1 MYDNLEYIGR
11 EIKRIRKSQN
21 LSQKKLAELAGLSEE
36 SLRRIENNYNN
47 PRLDNLTD
55 IFRVLGINFDIIL
68 MREEGSYWED
78 VDEKI
83 KVIDY
88 ELSNTNYDNIL
99 KYTDELMELK
109 SSLPQKYRLRLSQYI
124 LYYQAVYDNEVIYDE
139 LACKEKL
146 IRALEI
152 NNCKL
157 ENNNFNDIEIRILTK
172 LSEYY
177 INNEDDDDIPRKIL
191 DTLIRTV
198 DKRNTHYINILY
210 NKARLY
216 YMIGDYKN
224 TIAVSLE
231 AIKISSEI
239 NNYNRLIIIYYIIG
253 ISKYK
258 LGENDYIDYI
268 EKSKI
273 LCDLMLKD
281 KLKETIETS
290 VYNITNAKR

>member
-68 MREEGSYWED
+68 MREEGSYWEE

-83 KVIDY
+83 KVIDF

-99 KYTDELMELK
+99 KYTDELVELK

-177 INNEDDDDIPRKIL
+177 INNEDDDDIPRQIL

-210 NKARLY
+210 NKARFF
-216 YMIGDYKN
+216 YMIGDYKS
-224 TIAVSLE
+224 TVAVSLE

-239 NNYNRLIIIYYIIG
+239 NNYNRLIILYYIIG

-258 LGENDYIDYI
+258 LGEDDYIDYI
-268 EKSKI
+268 EKSKM

-290 VYNITNAKR
+290 VYNITKAKR

>member
-68 MREEGSYWED
+68 MREEGSFWED
-78 VDEKI
+78 IDEKI
-83 KVIDY
+83 KIIDY

-109 SSLPQKYRLRLSQYI
+109 SGLPQKYRLRLSQYI

-157 ENNNFNDIEIRILTK
+157 ENNNFNEIEIRILTK

-177 INNEDDDDIPRKIL
+177 INNEDDDDIPRQIL

-198 DKRNTHYINILY
+198 DKRNTYYINILY
-210 NKARLY
+210 NKARLF
-216 YMIGDYKN
+216 YMIGDYKS

-239 NNYNRLIIIYYIIG
+239 NNYNRLIILYYIIG

-258 LGENDYIDYI
+258 LGEDDYIDYI
-268 EKSKI
+268 ENSKI
-273 LCDLMLKD
+273 LCNLMLKD

>member
-47 PRLDNLTD
+47 PRLDNLSD
-55 IFRVLGINFDIIL
+55 ILRVLGINFDIIL
-68 MREEGSYWED
+68 MREEGSFWED
-78 VDEKI
+78 IDEKI
-83 KVIDY
+83 KIIDY

-109 SSLPQKYRLRLSQYI
+109 SGLPQKYRLRLSQYI

-157 ENNNFNDIEIRILTK
+157 ENNNFNEIEIRILTK

-177 INNEDDDDIPRKIL
+177 INNEDDDDIPRQIL

-198 DKRNTHYINILY
+198 DKRNTYYINILY
-210 NKARLY
+210 NKARLF
-216 YMIGDYKN
+216 YMIGDYKS

-239 NNYNRLIIIYYIIG
+239 NNYNRLIILYYIIG

-258 LGENDYIDYI
+258 LGEDDYIDYI
-268 EKSKI
+268 ENSKI
-273 LCDLMLKD
+273 LCNLMLKD

>member
-11 EIKRIRKSQN
+11 EIKRIRKSQS

-109 SSLPQKYRLRLSQYI
+109 SSLPQKYRLRLGQYI

-210 NKARLY
+210 NKARFF
-216 YMIGDYKN
+216 YMIGEYKS

-239 NNYNRLIIIYYIIG
+239 NNYNRLIILYYIIG

-258 LGENDYIDYI
+258 LGEDDYIDYI

-273 LCDLMLKD
+273 LCNLMLKD

>member
-83 KVIDY
+83 KVIDF

-99 KYTDELMELK
+99 KYTDELVELK

-177 INNEDDDDIPRKIL
+177 INNEDDDDIPRQIL

-210 NKARLY
+210 NKARFY
-216 YMIGDYKN
+216 YMIGDYKS

-239 NNYNRLIIIYYIIG
+239 NNYNRLIILYYING

-258 LGENDYIDYI
+258 LGEDDYIDYI

-290 VYNITNAKR
+290 VYNITKAKR

>member
-47 PRLDNLTD
+47 PRLDNLSD
-55 IFRVLGINFDIIL
+55 ILRVLGINFDIIL
-68 MREEGSYWED
+68 MREEGSFWED
-78 VDEKI
+78 IDEKI
-83 KVIDY
+83 KIIDY
-88 ELSNTNYDNIL
+88 ELSNTNYENIL

-109 SSLPQKYRLRLSQYI
+109 SGLPQKYRLRLSQYI

-157 ENNNFNDIEIRILTK
+157 ENNNFNEIEIRILTK

-177 INNEDDDDIPRKIL
+177 INNEDDDDIPRQIL

-198 DKRNTHYINILY
+198 DKRNTYYINILY
-210 NKARLY
+210 NKARLF
-216 YMIGDYKN
+216 YMIGDYKS

-239 NNYNRLIIIYYIIG
+239 NNYNRLIILYYIIG

-258 LGENDYIDYI
+258 LGEDDYIDYI
-268 EKSKI
+268 ENSKI

>member
-68 MREEGSYWED
+68 MREEGSYWEE

-83 KVIDY
+83 KVIDF

-99 KYTDELMELK
+99 KYTDELVELK

-177 INNEDDDDIPRKIL
+177 INNEDDDDIPRQIL

-210 NKARLY
+210 NKARFF
-216 YMIGDYKN
+216 YMIGDYKS
-224 TIAVSLE
+224 TVAVSLE

-239 NNYNRLIIIYYIIG
+239 NNYNRLIILYYIIG

-258 LGENDYIDYI
+258 LGEDDYIDYI

-290 VYNITNAKR
+290 VYNITKAKR

>member
-11 EIKRIRKSQN
+11 EIKRIRKSKN

-55 IFRVLGINFDIIL
+55 ILRVLGINFDIIL
-68 MREEGSYWED
+68 MREEGSYWEE

-83 KVIDY
+83 KIIDY
-88 ELSNTNYDNIL
+88 ELSNTNYENIL
-99 KYTDELMELK
+99 KYTDELMESK

-157 ENNNFNDIEIRILTK
+157 ENNNFNEIEIRILTK

-177 INNEDDDDIPRKIL
+177 INNEDDDDIPRQIL

-198 DKRNTHYINILY
+198 DKRNTYYINILY
-210 NKARLY
+210 NKARFF
-216 YMIGDYKN
+216 YMIGDYKS
-224 TIAVSLE
+224 TISVALE

-239 NNYNRLIIIYYIIG
+239 NNYNRLIILYYIIG

-258 LGENDYIDYI
+258 LGEDEYTDYI

>member
-47 PRLDNLTD
+47 PRLDNLSD
-55 IFRVLGINFDIIL
+55 ILRVLGINFDIIL
-68 MREEGSYWED
+68 MREEGSFWED
-78 VDEKI
+78 IDEKI
-83 KVIDY
+83 KIIDY

-109 SSLPQKYRLRLSQYI
+109 SGLPQKYRLRLSQYI

-157 ENNNFNDIEIRILTK
+157 ENNNFNEIEIRILTK

-177 INNEDDDDIPRKIL
+177 INNEDDDDIPRQIL

-198 DKRNTHYINILY
+198 DKRNTYYINILY
-210 NKARLY
+210 NKARLF
-216 YMIGDYKN
+216 YMIGDYKS

-239 NNYNRLIIIYYIIG
+239 NNYNRLIILYYIIG

-258 LGENDYIDYI
+258 LGEDDYIDYI
-268 EKSKI
+268 ENSKI